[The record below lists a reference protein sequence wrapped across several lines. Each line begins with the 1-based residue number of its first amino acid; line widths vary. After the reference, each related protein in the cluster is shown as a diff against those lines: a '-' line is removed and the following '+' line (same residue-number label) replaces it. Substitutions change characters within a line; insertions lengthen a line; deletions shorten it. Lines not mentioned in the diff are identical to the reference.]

1 MCQFIKNRNGKQMG
15 SKDEGRGQGREY
27 LNGLLKLKDDRE
39 EYVLGSQERRVR
51 EGGGRS
57 VNVTKEN

>member
-1 MCQFIKNRNGKQMG
+1 MG

-39 EYVLGSQERRVR
+39 EYVLGS
-51 EGGGRS
+51 
-57 VNVTKEN
+57 